1 MAEETTDTAET
12 TEAMDSAATIAT
24 SQEAQASE
32 VNTENV
38 RVLKEPATPDVGG
51 FIWGTGR
58 RKSAVARVRIRPAK
72 DEKKPQFMINGK
84 RVEDYFTEMRDREAC
99 RIAMKDTDVKGI
111 DVYVKTHGGGYMGQ
125 AQAIRLG
132 VARALVGL
140 DPQLETILRDGG
152 HLTRDPR
159 EVERKKY
166 GQRGARR
173 RFQFSKR

>member
-1 MAEETTDTAET
+1 MAEETTATAT
-12 TEAMDSAATIAT
+12 ATEPTDAPVEAPEAPAAE
-24 SQEAQASE
+24 Q
-32 VNTENV
+32 NV
-38 RVLKEPATPDVGG
+38 RVLKEPAKPDAGG

-58 RKSAVARVRIRPAK
+58 RKAAVARVRIRPAK
-72 DEKKPQFMINGK
+72 DENKPRFMVNGK
-84 RVEDYFTEMRDREAC
+84 DVDNFFSELRDQQAC
-99 RIAMKDTDVKGI
+99 RAPMKDTDVKGI
-111 DVYVKTHGGGYMGQ
+111 DIYCKVHGGGYMGQ

-140 DPQLETILRDGG
+140 DPKLEGTLRDHG

>member
-1 MAEETTDTAET
+1 MAEETTATAAPQAPEDNAPALPE
-12 TEAMDSAATIAT
+12 EAAEQTPAA
-24 SQEAQASE
+24 S
-32 VNTENV
+32 ENV
-38 RVLKEPATPDVGG
+38 RVLKDPATPDVGG

-58 RKSAVARVRIRPAK
+58 RKAAVARVRIRPSK
-72 DEKKPQFMINGK
+72 DEKKPQFMVNGK
-84 RVEDYFTEMRDREAC
+84 RVDDFFTEMRDQQAC
-99 RIAMKDTDVKGI
+99 RIAMKDADVSGI
-111 DVYVKTHGGGYMGQ
+111 DVYCKVHGGGYMGQ

-140 DPQLETILRDGG
+140 DPQLETVLRDNG